1 MLASFDTALV
11 FAVLGPLFLLAGA
24 WRLLGARHHAI
35 QGRIWCTVGA
45 ILCVVALFLLL
56 R

>member
-1 MLASFDTALV
+1 MPVSFDTPLV

-24 WRLLGARHHAI
+24 WRLGGPRHHKV

-45 ILCVVALFLLL
+45 IFSAVALFLLL